1 MMSVFWRLYRL
12 IPVMERMRNL
22 FYILIIAQTLGC
34 THLAAQNFPVY
45 NSYYI
50 NPYLYNPAEAA
61 SDYTHIFVNHRQQWM
76 NIEGAPVLTT
86 VNFNTM
92 LDNSRSAVGVKMSS
106 FKRGLLNTSDVTL
119 TYAYGIGLSQTSRL
133 YFAMSGGAIT
143 NNINLDEAD
152 LSDPAVANYL
162 ADNIQPAANFGFM
175 LKSESGFNFGVALP
189 QLFTPKFNSTASFE
203 NTTVSPMD
211 NVILSAYYRKRLSG
225 KMVNRKRKG
234 VNQKVKTDESYAPLE
249 VYVLYKY
256 AKAGNSQAEA
266 MVKLNLSQNF
276 WLGAG
281 YRQSY
286 GMSGSLGLSVKKFLL
301 SYSYE
306 PGSQPE
312 PAFSQGTHE
321 IQLGLKLGSL
331 KTFRKKSPVLLS
343 RLRQQTE
350 HRSSRFKQEIPPLNS
365 GIQLTTVARTK
376 YYVVIKVFSDFTS
389 ADKYKKELRGEKFN
403 ANVFYYEKDRKYYVH
418 ILETEKSSEAHQE
431 VRNLKTYTKL
441 NTAKVLTIEPKK

>member
-1 MMSVFWRLYRL
+1 
-12 IPVMERMRNL
+12 MRNL
-22 FYILIIAQTLGC
+22 FYVLIIAKTLSSSY
-34 THLAAQNFPVY
+34 AVAQNLPVY

-61 SDYTHIFVNHRQQWM
+61 SDFAYVFVNHRQQWM

-92 LDNSRSAVGVKMSS
+92 LDNSRSAIGVKLSS
-106 FKRGLLNTSDVTL
+106 FKRGLLNTSDVAF
-119 TYAYGIGLSQTSRL
+119 TYAYGIGLSKNSRL
-133 YFAMSGGAIT
+133 YFALSGGAIT

-152 LSDPAVANYL
+152 YSDPAVTNYL
-162 ADNIQPAANFGFM
+162 ADNIQPAGNFGLM
-175 LKSESGFNFGVALP
+175 LKSASGINLGVALP
-189 QLFTPKFNSTASFE
+189 QLFTPKFNSASSFE
-203 NTTVSPMD
+203 NTSVSPLD
-211 NVILSAYYRKRLSG
+211 NVIFSAYYRKKLSP
-225 KMVNRKRKG
+225 KMVERRRKG
-234 VNQKVKTDESYAPLE
+234 VNRKVRDEGSYAPLE
-249 VYVLYKY
+249 FYVLYKY

-266 MVKLNLSQNF
+266 MAKLNLSDHL
-276 WLGAG
+276 WVGAG

-286 GMSGSLGLSVKKFLL
+286 GMSGSLGVAFNKFLL

-331 KTFRKKSPVLLS
+331 KSFRKKSPVLLS
-343 RLRQQTE
+343 RLRQQTVL
-350 HRSSRFKQEIPPLNS
+350 RTSRFKQEVPPLNS
-365 GIQLTTVARTK
+365 SIQLSTVSQTK
-376 YYVVIKVFSDFTS
+376 YYVVVKVFSDFTS
-389 ADKYKKELRGEKFN
+389 ADKYKQELRGEKFN

-418 ILETEKSSEAHQE
+418 VLETQKSSEAHQE

-441 NTAKVLTIEPKK
+441 NSARVLTIEPKK

>member
-1 MMSVFWRLYRL
+1 MK
-12 IPVMERMRNL
+12 RMRNL
-22 FYILIIAQTLGC
+22 FYILLIAQILNCNPGI
-34 THLAAQNFPVY
+34 AQNFPVY

-61 SDYTHIFVNHRQQWM
+61 TDFTYVFVNHRQQWM

-92 LDNSRSAVGVKMSS
+92 FDNSHSAIGVKMSS
-106 FKRGLLNTSDVTL
+106 YKRGLLNTSDLTL
-119 TYAYGIGLSQTSRL
+119 TYAYGIGLSEKTRL
-133 YFAMSGGAIT
+133 FFALSGGAIT
-143 NNINLDEAD
+143 NSINVDETD

-175 LKSESGFNFGVALP
+175 LKSTSGFNFGVALP
-189 QLFTPKFNSTASFE
+189 QLFSPKFNSTTSFE
-203 NTTVSPMD
+203 HTSVSPMD
-211 NVILSAYYRKRLSG
+211 NVIVSAYYRKKVSG
-225 KMVNRKRKG
+225 KMVNRRRKG

-276 WLGAG
+276 WIGAG

-286 GMSGSLGLSVKKFLL
+286 GLSGSLGLAFSKFLL

-306 PGSQPE
+306 PGNQPE

-321 IQLGLKLGSL
+321 IQLGLKLGTL
-331 KTFRKKSPVLLS
+331 KSFRKKSPVLLS
-343 RLRQQTE
+343 RLRQQAAE
-350 HRSSRFKQEIPPLNS
+350 HSSRFKQEVPPLNS
-365 GIQLTTVARTK
+365 GIQRSTVEKTK
-376 YYVVIKVFSDFTS
+376 HYVVVKVFTDFTA
-389 ADKYKKELRGEKFN
+389 ADKYKRELRDEKFN
-403 ANVFYYEKDRKYYVH
+403 ANVFYYEKDRRYYVH
-418 ILETEKSSEAHQE
+418 ILETEKSGDAHQE

-441 NTAKVLTIEPKK
+441 RTARVLTIEPKK

>member
-1 MMSVFWRLYRL
+1 
-12 IPVMERMRNL
+12 MRNL
-22 FYILIIAQTLGC
+22 FYALIIAQAFSC
-34 THLAAQNFPVY
+34 TIVLAQNFPVY

-61 SDYTHIFVNHRQQWM
+61 SDFTYIFVNHRQQWM

-86 VNFNTM
+86 MNFNTM
-92 LDNSRSAVGVKMSS
+92 LNNSRSAVGIKMSS
-106 FKRGLLNTSDVTL
+106 FKRGLLNTSDVTF
-119 TYAYGIGLSQTSRL
+119 TYAYGIAVSKNSRI
-133 YFAMSGGAIT
+133 YFALSGGAIT

-152 LSDPAVANYL
+152 MSDPAVASYL
-162 ADNIQPAANFGFM
+162 ADNIQPAGNFGLM
-175 LKSESGFNFGVALP
+175 LKSESGFNFGVAVP
-189 QLFTPKFNSTASFE
+189 QLFTPKYNSGSSFE
-203 NTTVSPMD
+203 NTSVSPMD
-211 NVILSAYYRKRLSG
+211 NIIVSAYYRKKLSD
-225 KMVNRKRKG
+225 KMVNKKRKG
-234 VNQKVKTDESYAPLE
+234 VNRTVKSEDSYAPLE
-249 VYVLYKY
+249 FYALYKY

-266 MVKLNLSQNF
+266 MVKLNLSQHF
-276 WLGAG
+276 WLGAA

-286 GMSGSLGLSVKKFLL
+286 GMSGSAGLAFSKFLL

-321 IQLGLKLGSL
+321 VQLGLKLGSL

-343 RLRQQTE
+343 RLRQQTVQ
-350 HRSSRFKQEIPPLNS
+350 RTSRFKQEVPPLNS
-365 GIQLTTVARTK
+365 GIQMATVAKTK
-376 YYVVIKVFSDFTS
+376 YYVVIKVFTDFTS
-389 ADKYKKELRGEKFN
+389 ADKYKQELRNEKFN

-441 NTAKVLTIEPKK
+441 NTGRVLTIEPPK